1 LQLKLQ
7 GRRLQACDRGELQR
21 RARAQ
26 LAGNY
31 GNREQQMTKA
41 RCRDKD
47 SKAEI
52 HQKRTRRLQVEVL
65 LNFRT

>member
-1 LQLKLQ
+1 
-7 GRRLQACDRGELQR
+7 
-21 RARAQ
+21 
-26 LAGNY
+26 
-31 GNREQQMTKA
+31 MTKA
-41 RCRDKD
+41 GCRDKD